1 MTSNLTAPSTTKANQ
16 PATALLIAGGLAV
29 GAVLGFGGN
38 FAPVG
43 PVQDL
48 LYALSAAGLVL
59 GAVLLA
65 LAHAA
70 MGHPLP
76 AAGFA
81 ILALG
86 ESRLL
91 NPTDAPGGEASFAAG
106 VLLYVPALLLI
117 ALSPWAPRWTRVIG
131 ALAAVPFAAHAVA
144 YFGGAAVQTDGP
156 LPSVGYTLFT
166 ITIVGWIITVLHT
179 TMNAP
184 LETSDVAPS
193 PQSSTRPSST

>member
-1 MTSNLTAPSTTKANQ
+1 MTSNVAAPTTNEAHRSAG
-16 PATALLIAGGLAV
+16 PSIIAGALAV

-48 LYALSAAGLVL
+48 MYALSAAGLVL

-65 LAHAA
+65 VEHAA
-70 MGHPLP
+70 TGDAL
-76 AAGFA
+76 AASGFA

-106 VLLYVPALLLI
+106 VLLYVPALLLV
-117 ALSPWAPRWTRVIG
+117 ALSPWAPRWTRAVG
-131 ALAAVPFAAHAVA
+131 ALAAVPFAVHALA
-144 YFGGAAVQTDGP
+144 YFAGAAVETDGP
-156 LPSVGYTLFT
+156 IPSTGYALLTVT
-166 ITIVGWIITVLHT
+166 VVGWIITVLRR
-179 TMNAP
+179 
-184 LETSDVAPS
+184 
-193 PQSSTRPSST
+193 QSMR